1 MNKRSEGYGRGE
13 VTIDEA
19 ELVLTDPAEVLSKLR
34 AALEAPT
41 YEPPVLPAVAL
52 ELLEISRKPD
62 VSFSDVRR
70 LMERDPLVAAKVL
83 RCAQSSAYSSNP
95 GAVRTMEDALVR
107 LGMQT
112 LGSIFME
119 AAMRMKVFRAPGYE
133 EPMRALGRHSAAT
146 AHLARHVARRTAVYD
161 EYSFLCGLL
170 HDVGIAASFIVLT
183 QLGRGQAVP
192 AFDDVWSAVRE
203 VHETASAAV
212 CRAWKLPPDLTL
224 VIAHHHQVSIGGHVH
239 PVAAVLSLADWIAA
253 EHGYAMGEEARRPL
267 PLHLASIGLTERD
280 LAPLV
285 AECAAVVAQIQD

>member
-1 MNKRSEGYGRGE
+1 MNKHSEGYGRGQASIE
-13 VTIDEA
+13 DA
-19 ELVLTDPAEVLSKLR
+19 DLLLTDPAAVLEKLR
-34 AALEAPT
+34 AVLEAPT
-41 YEPPVLPAVAL
+41 YEPPLLPAVAI
-52 ELLEISRKPD
+52 ELLELSRKED
-62 VSFSDVRR
+62 ASFIDVRR

-83 RCAQSSAYSSNP
+83 RCAQSAAYSGSS
-95 GAVRTMEDALVR
+95 GTIRTMDEALVR
-107 LGMQT
+107 LGMRT

-119 AAMRMKVFRAPGYE
+119 TTMRMKVFRAAGYE
-133 EPMRALGRHSAAT
+133 EPMRSLGRHSAAT
-146 AHLARHVARRTAVYD
+146 AHLARHVARRTAVFD

-192 AFDDVWSAVRE
+192 SFDDVWSAVRE

-224 VIAHHHQVSIGGHVH
+224 VIAHHHQVSIDGRVH

-285 AECAAVVAQIQD
+285 AECAGVVAQVQD